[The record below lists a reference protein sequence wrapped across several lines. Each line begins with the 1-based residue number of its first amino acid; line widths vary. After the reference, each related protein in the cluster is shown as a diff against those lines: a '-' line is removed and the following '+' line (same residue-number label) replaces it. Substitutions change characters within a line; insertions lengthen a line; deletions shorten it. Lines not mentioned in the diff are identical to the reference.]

1 MGRKAKDIS
10 PLALSKLKDAGMHF
24 VGHVAG
30 LALRVSDTG
39 ARSWILRIM
48 VGGKRCDIGL
58 GAYPSIGLSVA
69 KDLAL
74 GMRQQVKNGINPLEA
89 KRVAQSRLRLEQA
102 SFMSFKQAAE
112 GYISAHRT
120 GWKNPKHAAQWES
133 TLNTYAYPVIGNL
146 HVKDVAVD
154 HVLKVLEPIWVE
166 KTETASRLRG
176 RVEAIL
182 DWAKVRGSR
191 TGENPA
197 RWKGN
202 LEYLLQA
209 KDNISPVKHH
219 KALDWKDCPEF
230 VQKLRAVEGMSARA
244 LELCILTNCRSGE
257 VRGALWSEID
267 LGRAVWV
274 IPAHRMKKKK
284 EHRVPLSPSA
294 LALLKNVG
302 QQDDGLVFS
311 GDTGKPLTDMALL
324 MVLRRMQVDVT
335 VHGFRS
341 TFRDWAGET
350 TAFPREVIEHAMA
363 HNLKDKSEAAY
374 ARGDLFTKRAALM
387 KAWSEY
393 LKNTSSMGEVVSIN
407 KQNRIKRD
415 GQAKKGKVGK

>member
-48 VGGKRCDIGL
+48 VDGKRCDIGL
-58 GAYPSIGLSVA
+58 GAYPSIGLAAA
-69 KDLAL
+69 KELAL
-74 GMRQQVKNGINPLEA
+74 SMRQQVKDGINPLNA
-89 KRVAQSRLRLEQA
+89 KREARSRLRHEQA
-102 SFMSFKQAAE
+102 SFINFKTSAE
-112 GYISAHRT
+112 GYIAAHRS
-120 GWKNPKHAAQWES
+120 GWKNAKHVAQWES
-133 TLNTYAYPVIGNL
+133 TLSTYAYPFIGSL
-146 HVKDVAVD
+146 HVKDVAID
-154 HVLKVLEPIWVE
+154 HILKVLEPIWVE
-166 KTETASRLRG
+166 KTETANRLRG
-176 RVEAIL
+176 RIEAIL

-209 KDNISPVKHH
+209 KENISPVKHH

-230 VQKLRAVEGMSARA
+230 IQKLRGVDGISAKA

-267 LGRAVWV
+267 LTHAVWV
-274 IPAHRMKKKK
+274 IPAHRMKRKK
-284 EHRVPLSPSA
+284 EHRVPLSSA
-294 LALLKNVG
+294 ALTLLKAIK
-302 QQDDGLVFS
+302 QDTTDLVFA
-311 GDTGKPLTDMALL
+311 GERGKPLSDMALS
-324 MVLRRMQVDVT
+324 MVLRRMNVDVT

-350 TAFPREVIEHAMA
+350 TAFPREVVEHAMA
-363 HNLKDKSEAAY
+363 HQLKDKSEAAY
-374 ARGDLFTKRAALM
+374 ARGDLFTKRTALM
-387 KAWSEY
+387 KAWADF
-393 LKNTSSMGEVVSIN
+393 LKNPIPM
-407 KQNRIKRD
+407 
-415 GQAKKGKVGK
+415 GKVTVINPQSKVNKIG